1 MEDGM
6 IMWHMVNAMTT
17 TNYSFFSLSPW
28 LPWVI
33 GGFLDL
39 GVFTL
44 CQPHDI
50 LSPSVD
56 IGAADFLGSNVIELA
71 FQT

>member
-6 IMWHMVNAMTT
+6 IMWHVVNAMTT